1 MPNVRIFG
9 TDSSGNSTL
18 MKTIVFDK
26 KLNVVEVIDHV
37 SKQQLDDLN
46 KKCRERIQGALEDL
60 ARQNPTGLLN
70 AISVGRKKKRT
81 FKPPPRLQV
90 SYMP

>member
-9 TDSSGNSTL
+9 TDSSGSSTL

-37 SKQQLDDLN
+37 PKQQLDDLN

-70 AISVGRKKKRT
+70 AIRET
-81 FKPPPRLQV
+81 EA
-90 SYMP
+90 